1 MRPGRRFRTIPH
13 RSSNYLDW
21 KRAGYIYAKMS
32 VYAKKVKSLRN
43 LELIQCRDDKTSN
56 KRPEGDTPDQCDGG
70 AARHTRRKAVRAY
83 APTSGA
89 SRSRASGSRAAA
101 ACRAGRVRL

>member
-13 RSSNYLDW
+13 RSSNDLDW

-43 LELIQCRDDKTSN
+43 LELVQCRNDKTSN
-56 KRPEGDTPDQCDGG
+56 ERPEGDTAD
-70 AARHTRRKAVRAY
+70 
-83 APTSGA
+83 
-89 SRSRASGSRAAA
+89 
-101 ACRAGRVRL
+101 